1 MVINNL
7 ANFFTFIRVILAPI
21 IFICIIEP
29 SLHIPALLLF
39 VFASFTDYLDGYF
52 ARKTNNVSVIGE
64 VIDPIADKILIV
76 FIFFGLAV
84 YLHSYLIAFAASV
97 IIAREIWVGALRD
110 LNARNLNSQ
119 ATKVI
124 YIAKIKTTIQL
135 FTIGIYLIGLALS
148 KMLILVIADILI
160 FISVLITLY
169 TGFIYSYNTFKANKA
184 DKQNLNS

>member
-7 ANFFTFIRVILAPI
+7 ANFFTLIRVILAPI

-52 ARKTNNVSVIGE
+52 ARKTNSVSVIGE

-84 YLHSYLIAFAASV
+84 YLHSYLIAFAAGGHTASQFPHPIHNSGIITRFDGIASVGHEGIHKLHSTQSFV
-97 IIAREIWVGALRD
+97 IIAFL
-110 LNARNLNSQ
+110 
-119 ATKVI
+119 T
-124 YIAKIKTTIQL
+124 
-135 FTIGIYLIGLALS
+135 
-148 KMLILVIADILI
+148 
-160 FISVLITLY
+160 
-169 TGFIYSYNTFKANKA
+169 
-184 DKQNLNS
+184 

>member
-7 ANFFTFIRVILAPI
+7 ANFFTLIRVILAPI
-21 IFICIIEP
+21 IFICILEP
-29 SLHIPALLLF
+29 SLHVLALLLF

-52 ARKTNNVSVIGE
+52 ARKTNTVSVVGE

-84 YLHSYLIAFAASV
+84 YLHSYLIAFAAST

-110 LNARNLNSQ
+110 LNARNSNSQ
-119 ATKVI
+119 ATKVL

-135 FTIGIYLIGLALS
+135 FTIGIYLIGLAFNN
-148 KMLILVIADILI
+148 MLVIIIADIFIIISLI
-160 FISVLITLY
+160 ITLY
-169 TGFIYSYNTFKANKA
+169 TGFIYTYNSFKISN
-184 DKQNLNS
+184 

>member
-7 ANFFTFIRVILAPI
+7 ANFFTFLRVILAPI
-21 IFICIIEP
+21 IFICILEP
-29 SLHIPALLLF
+29 SLHVVALLLF

-52 ARKTNNVSVIGE
+52 ARKTNTVSVIGE

-84 YLHSYLIAFAASV
+84 YLHSYLIAFAASI

-110 LNARNLNSQ
+110 LNARNSNSQ
-119 ATKVI
+119 ATEVL

-135 FTIGIYLIGLALS
+135 FTIGIYFIGLVFNN
-148 KMLILVIADILI
+148 MLVIIIADIFLI
-160 FISVLITLY
+160 IALFITLY
-169 TGFIYSYNTFKANKA
+169 TGLIYTYNSFKISN
-184 DKQNLNS
+184 

>member
-7 ANFFTFIRVILAPI
+7 ANFFTLIRVFLAPI

-52 ARKTNNVSVIGE
+52 ARKTNSVSVIGE

-84 YLHSYLIAFAASV
+84 YLHSYLIAFAAST

-110 LNARNLNSQ
+110 LNGRQNNSD
-119 ATKVI
+119 ATKVTL
-124 YIAKIKTTIQL
+124 IAKIKTFIQFITFL
-135 FTIGIYLIGLALS
+135 FYLFGLVLDNSLIIFTSNFLLFVAL
-148 KMLILVIADILI
+148 I
-160 FISVLITLY
+160 ITLQTGLSY
-169 TGFIYSYNTFKANKA
+169 TISTFKR
-184 DKQNLNS
+184 

>member
-7 ANFFTFIRVILAPI
+7 ANFFTLIRVILAPI
-21 IFICIIEP
+21 IFISIIEP
-29 SLHIPALLLF
+29 SLHVLALLLF

-52 ARKTNNVSVIGE
+52 ARKTNTVSVVGE

-84 YLHSYLIAFAASV
+84 YLHSYLIAFAAST

-110 LNARNLNSQ
+110 LNARNSNSQ
-119 ATKVI
+119 ATKVL

-135 FTIGIYLIGLALS
+135 FTIGIYLIGLAFNN
-148 KMLILVIADILI
+148 MLVIIIADILI
-160 FISVLITLY
+160 IISLFITLY
-169 TGFIYSYNTFKANKA
+169 TGFIYTYNSFKISN
-184 DKQNLNS
+184 

>member
-7 ANFFTFIRVILAPI
+7 ANFFTLIRVILAPI
-21 IFICIIEP
+21 IFICILEP
-29 SLHIPALLLF
+29 SLHVLALLLF

-52 ARKTNNVSVIGE
+52 ARKTNTVSIVGE

-84 YLHSYLIAFAASV
+84 YLHSYLIAFAAST

-110 LNARNLNSQ
+110 LNARNSNSQ
-119 ATKVI
+119 ATKVL

-135 FTIGIYLIGLALS
+135 FTIGIYLIGLAFS
-148 KMLILVIADILI
+148 NMLIIIIADIFI
-160 FISVLITLY
+160 IISVFITLY
-169 TGFIYSYNTFKANKA
+169 TGFIYTHNSFKASN
-184 DKQNLNS
+184 

>member
-7 ANFFTFIRVILAPI
+7 ANFFTLIRVILAPI
-21 IFICIIEP
+21 IFICILEP
-29 SLHIPALLLF
+29 SLHVLALLLF

-52 ARKTNNVSVIGE
+52 ARKTNTVSIVGE

-84 YLHSYLIAFAASV
+84 YLHSYLIAFAAST

-110 LNARNLNSQ
+110 LNARNSNSQ
-119 ATKVI
+119 ATKVL

-135 FTIGIYLIGLALS
+135 FTIGIYLIGLAFS
-148 KMLILVIADILI
+148 NMLVVIIADI
-160 FISVLITLY
+160 FIIISLLITLY
-169 TGFIYSYNTFKANKA
+169 TGFIYTYNSLK
-184 DKQNLNS
+184 L

>member
-7 ANFFTFIRVILAPI
+7 ANFFTLIRVILAPI
-21 IFICIIEP
+21 IFICILEP
-29 SLHIPALLLF
+29 SLHVLALLLF

-52 ARKTNNVSVIGE
+52 ARKTNTVSIVGE

-84 YLHSYLIAFAASV
+84 YLHSYLIAFAAST

-110 LNARNLNSQ
+110 LNARNSNSQ
-119 ATKVI
+119 ATKVL

-135 FTIGIYLIGLALS
+135 FTIGIYLIGLAFNN
-148 KMLILVIADILI
+148 MLVIIIADIFLI
-160 FISVLITLY
+160 IALFITLY
-169 TGFIYSYNTFKANKA
+169 TGFIYTYNSFKISN
-184 DKQNLNS
+184 

>member
-7 ANFFTFIRVILAPI
+7 ANFFTLIRVILAPI
-21 IFICIIEP
+21 IFICILEP
-29 SLHIPALLLF
+29 SLHVLALLLF

-52 ARKTNNVSVIGE
+52 ARKTNTVSVVGE

-84 YLHSYLIAFAASV
+84 YLHSYLIAFAAST

-110 LNARNLNSQ
+110 LNARNSNSQ
-119 ATKVI
+119 ATKVL

-135 FTIGIYLIGLALS
+135 FTIGIYLIGLAFNN
-148 KMLILVIADILI
+148 MLVIIIADIFIIISLI
-160 FISVLITLY
+160 ITLY
-169 TGFIYSYNTFKANKA
+169 TGFIYTYNSLK
-184 DKQNLNS
+184 

>member
-7 ANFFTFIRVILAPI
+7 ANFFTFLRVILAPI
-21 IFICIIEP
+21 IFICILEP
-29 SLHIPALLLF
+29 SLHVVALLLF

-52 ARKTNNVSVIGE
+52 ARKTNTVSVIGE

-84 YLHSYLIAFAASV
+84 YLHSYLIAFAAST

-110 LNARNLNSQ
+110 LNARNSNSQ
-119 ATKVI
+119 ATKVL

-135 FTIGIYLIGLALS
+135 FTIGIYLIGLAFNN
-148 KMLILVIADILI
+148 MLVIIIADIFLI
-160 FISVLITLY
+160 IALFITLY
-169 TGFIYSYNTFKANKA
+169 TGFIYTYNSFKISN
-184 DKQNLNS
+184 